1 MQITAIIIIVRPSS
15 IAAVIMSIS
24 FSSEAVA

>member
-1 MQITAIIIIVRPSS
+1 VQITAIIIVVGPSF
-15 IAAVIMSIS
+15 IAAVIMSTS